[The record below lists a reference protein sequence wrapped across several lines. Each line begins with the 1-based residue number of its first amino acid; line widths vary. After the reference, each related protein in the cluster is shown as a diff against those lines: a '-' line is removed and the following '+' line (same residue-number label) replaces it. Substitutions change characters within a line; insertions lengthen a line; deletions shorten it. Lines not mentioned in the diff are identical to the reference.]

1 MRGRICKQRTAAF
14 RRIVP
19 SGQRFRQVSELRDV
33 SITGFTALIDGGEDY
48 NPELHH
54 FVVWGCARTTSHR
67 TAPRRPGS
75 WRRSAHGIHCG
86 ALTEQR
92 HFALLSRPMRPA
104 GSCPERTGAVGT
116 ASEREALP
124 LCGCTATTPRTA
136 AVARA
141 TSSLAGRLVRG
152 AVTQPPAQSLCCAD

>member
-54 FVVWGCARTTSHR
+54 FVVWGCARTTLHR
-67 TAPRRPGS
+67 TALRRPGS
-75 WRRSAHGIHCG
+75 WCRSAHGDSLRR
-86 ALTEQR
+86 AYR
-92 HFALLSRPMRPA
+92 
-104 GSCPERTGAVGT
+104 
-116 ASEREALP
+116 
-124 LCGCTATTPRTA
+124 ATTFCPA
-136 AVARA
+136 LSADAV
-141 TSSLAGRLVRG
+141 GRLV
-152 AVTQPPAQSLCCAD
+152 P